1 MATKLYINYLRKS
14 DISGIDEIKRIHL
27 SHDKNIRIREDDSF
41 HGIVV
46 SKTYDFRNAAETQ
59 GSISSPNGYSDNVYR
74 YMVEADGTLHAWICC
89 AVPLDTALPSPDYQ
103 EVEHTGAA
111 TIFLAQG
118 EADSVV
124 GGGSSPHWI
133 PGALT
138 ESEKKTRAID
148 AIKAWREQKKTW
160 LLESPEYADLMPN
173 ITLHL
178 GYWLRSA
185 DYVIWYE
192 FDKKKRAEAGET
204 VTGALDWLIIEAI
217 AKEAAKGPRTL
228 DPDGDGAY
236 NVAFFQAFK
245 ALVEGSAGTPFPTA
259 GFPNGPDFGA
269 LWVQT
274 WDLTQ
279 VSDVVRTASLSVV
292 IATHYQPLATDR
304 TYSGLSASYNP
315 TAEYWT
321 S

>member
-1 MATKLYINYLRKS
+1 MATKLYINYVRKL
-14 DISGIDEIKRIHL
+14 DISGIDEIRRIHL

-46 SKTYDFRNAAETQ
+46 SKTFDFRNAAETQ
-59 GSISSPNGYSDNVYR
+59 GSISTPDGYADVVYR
-74 YMVEADGTLHAWICC
+74 YMVDADGTLHAWICC
-89 AVPLDTALPSPDYQ
+89 AVPMNTALPSPDYQ

-111 TIFLAQG
+111 TIFLAEG
-118 EADSVV
+118 EADSIV
-124 GGGSSPHWI
+124 GGGGRPHWV
-133 PGALT
+133 PGALSET
-138 ESEKKTRAID
+138 EKKARAVA

-185 DYVIWYE
+185 DYVIWKHYN
-192 FDKKKRAEAGET
+192 DKNTNAN
-204 VTGALDWLIIEAI
+204 GAYDWLIIEAI

-236 NVAFFQAFK
+236 NVTFFQAFK
-245 ALVEGSAGTPFPTA
+245 ALVEGNAGTPFPAA

-279 VSDVVRTASLSVV
+279 VSDVTRTTSLSVV
-292 IATHYQPLATDR
+292 IATHYDSLLTDR
-304 TYSGLSASYNP
+304 TYSGLSIAYNP

-321 S
+321 